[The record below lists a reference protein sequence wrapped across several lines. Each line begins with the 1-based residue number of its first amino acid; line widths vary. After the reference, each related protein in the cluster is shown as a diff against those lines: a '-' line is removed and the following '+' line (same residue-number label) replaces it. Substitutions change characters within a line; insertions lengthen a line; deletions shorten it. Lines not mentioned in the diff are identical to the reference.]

1 MLKLIEAL
9 APTLIQ
15 RNSMVTTEDVR
26 AAYRLILG
34 REPENEEV
42 LEDCARQ
49 SDSLEDLRETF
60 LHSAEFANSW
70 SHSARKAL
78 HSPPIEVEVEATG
91 EKLSIMMRHIEAN
104 WHHLGISDPHW
115 SVITHDAFRASNILH
130 TEKRFYES
138 GKYDVETLQRTAER
152 CGTSLT
158 GFNRCLELGCGV
170 GRMTIWLAGLF
181 ERIVA
186 ADISQA
192 HLALAREALDR
203 FERGNADIIHLAS
216 FESLET
222 LPQFDV
228 FFSVIVLQHN
238 PPPLIVLLLKTL
250 LNKLQPG
257 GIAYFQVPTYRPG
270 YRFRVD
276 EYLRSASPTGG
287 MEMHLLP
294 QHVLFDVLQQSGC
307 RILECWE
314 DFCTGDRQTI
324 SNSIFA
330 RKQLAVA

>member
-1 MLKLIEAL
+1 
-9 APTLIQ
+9 
-15 RNSMVTTEDVR
+15 MVTTEDVR

-42 LEDCARQ
+42 LGDCARQ
-49 SDSLEDLRETF
+49 SDSLEDLREAF
-60 LHSAEFANSW
+60 LRSAEFANSW
-70 SHSARKAL
+70 SHSAPKAL
-78 HSPPIEVEVEATG
+78 HSPPIEVEAEASS
-91 EKLSIMMRHIEAN
+91 EKLSIMMKHIEAN
-104 WHHLGISDPHW
+104 WHHLGTSDPHW
-115 SVITHDAFRASNILH
+115 SVITHDAFRVSNIAH

-138 GKYDVETLQRTAER
+138 GKYDVERLQRTAER
-152 CGTSLT
+152 CGISLA

-186 ADISQA
+186 ADISPA
-192 HLALAREALDR
+192 HLALARQALDR
-203 FERGNADIIHLAS
+203 FELSNVDIVHLAS
-216 FESLET
+216 FDSLVER
-222 LPQFDV
+222 LPEFDV
-228 FFSVIVLQHN
+228 FLSVIVLQHN
-238 PPPLIVLLLKTL
+238 PPPLIVLILKTL

-257 GIAYFQVPTYRPG
+257 GITYFQVPTYRRN

-294 QHVLFDVLQQSGC
+294 QHILFDVLQHTGC
-307 RILECWE
+307 SLLECRE
-314 DFCTGDRQTI
+314 DFCTGDHQTI

-330 RKQLAVA
+330 RKQLAGT